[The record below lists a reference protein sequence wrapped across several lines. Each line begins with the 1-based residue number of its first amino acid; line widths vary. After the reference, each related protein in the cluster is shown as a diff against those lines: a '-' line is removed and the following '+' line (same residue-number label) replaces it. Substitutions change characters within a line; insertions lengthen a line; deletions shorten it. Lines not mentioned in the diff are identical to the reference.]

1 MLQDSYVYGR
11 GMAGVAGV
19 VTGSTPADGQATPL
33 DEHLDHL
40 AHCQQ
45 AMASRQQLGVAT
57 GLTAALT
64 RTTADEAWALLVSV
78 SRNANVKVRDVGR
91 VVVRAYTGDLDA
103 EDQLLADRLRP
114 HFPQA
119 GRLLEG
125 GNPDPTLVGQPRSGG
140 RQGRR
145 RARIWGWPST
155 PRH

>member
-11 GMAGVAGV
+11 GMARVAGA
-19 VTGSTPADGQATPL
+19 VTGSTPTAGQATPL
-33 DEHLDHL
+33 DEFDHV
-40 AHCQQ
+40 AHCRQ

-119 GRLLEG
+119 GRLLK
-125 GNPDPTLVGQPRSGG
+125 VGTRTPRS
-140 RQGRR
+140 
-145 RARIWGWPST
+145 
-155 PRH
+155 

>member
-1 MLQDSYVYGR
+1 VLQDSYVYER
-11 GMAGVAGV
+11 GMAGVASV
-19 VTGSTPADGQATPL
+19 VTGSTPADGQATAMDEQL
-33 DEHLDHL
+33 DHLDHL

-64 RTTADEAWALLVSV
+64 HTTADEAWALLVSV

-119 GRLLEG
+119 GRLLK
-125 GNPDPTLVGQPRSGG
+125 VGTRIPRS
-140 RQGRR
+140 
-145 RARIWGWPST
+145 
-155 PRH
+155 